1 MGEEQE
7 SSRGGDDLDTA
18 SARTRRRFDW
28 TETKPSRAVVDVVAT
43 ALEVAPTEIEPLYN
57 AVDPDALDRIVVDP
71 VGDRDTAAVEV
82 SFTFADREVTVEGAG
97 AVVVEPVDV
106 G

>member
-1 MGEEQE
+1 MHEDQE
-7 SSRGGDDLDTA
+7 SSQGGDESDVG

-43 ALEVAPTEIEPLYN
+43 ALGVAPTEIDPLYN

-71 VGDRDTAAVEV
+71 VGDRDTTAVEV

>member
-1 MGEEQE
+1 MEEEQE
-7 SSRGGDDLDTA
+7 SCQGEDVADVA

-28 TETKPSRAVVDVVAT
+28 TETKPSAAVVDVVAT
-43 ALEVAPTEIEPLYN
+43 ALGVAATDVEPLYN
-57 AVDPDALDRIVVDP
+57 AIDPDALDRLVEDP
-71 VGDRDTAAVEV
+71 VGERDTAAVEV
-82 SFTFADREVTVEGAG
+82 SFTFADRKIIVEGAG

>member
-1 MGEEQE
+1 MDEDQE
-7 SSRGGDDLDTA
+7 ASRGGGGGDVA

-28 TETKPSRAVVDVVAT
+28 TETKPSTAVVDVVAT
-43 ALEVAPTEIEPLYN
+43 ALGAAPTEIEPLYN

-71 VGDRDTAAVEV
+71 VADRDTTAVEV

>member
-7 SSRGGDDLDTA
+7 SSRGADDPDGA
-18 SARTRRRFDW
+18 PARTRQRFDW
-28 TETKPSRAVVDVVAT
+28 TETKPSTAVVDVVAT
-43 ALEVAPTEIEPLYN
+43 ALGVALTDVEPLYN

>member
-28 TETKPSRAVVDVVAT
+28 TETKPSTAVVHVVAT
-43 ALEVAPTEIEPLYN
+43 ALEVAPTDVEPLYT

-82 SFTFADREVTVEGAG
+82 SFTFADRKVTVEGAG

>member
-7 SSRGGDDLDTA
+7 SSRGAEPDGA
-18 SARTRRRFDW
+18 PARTRQRFDW
-28 TETKPSRAVVDVVAT
+28 TETKPSTAVVDVVAT
-43 ALEVAPTEIEPLYN
+43 ALEVAPTDVEPLYN

-71 VGDRDTAAVEV
+71 IGDRDTTAVEV